1 MDRTRH
7 NFAPVVALQEPI
19 NSCFVDRMT
28 NFLLES
34 LLNFLGNR
42 NMSLLGL
49 LDELVEQFFFF
60 FDGQVGSASFC
71 GTSAQTVNAPVDKGR
86 PEDADLVGMIACD
99 GTDLPSSHA
108 FGDPQQN
115 TSSPTI
121 FPGILDLI
129 EKLHEFFY

>member
-42 NMSLLGL
+42 NMFLLGL
-49 LDELVEQFFFF
+49 LDELVEKFFFF
-60 FDGQVGSASFC
+60 FDGQVGSASF
-71 GTSAQTVNAPVDKGR
+71 GGMSAQRLDASVDESR
-86 PEDADLVGMIACD
+86 PEDTNPVW
-99 GTDLPSSHA
+99 
-108 FGDPQQN
+108 GD
-115 TSSPTI
+115 SP
-121 FPGILDLI
+121 
-129 EKLHEFFY
+129 